1 VLNVRWLASSYR
13 TVEAVWNMYQHFI
26 SAGKDTSRTSA
37 ERCVYDG
44 LAAKLSSEG
53 FIVNLGLIL
62 DALEELKDLS
72 EALQNRNSSLCKV

>member
-1 VLNVRWLASSYR
+1 
-13 TVEAVWNMYQHFI
+13 MYQHFI